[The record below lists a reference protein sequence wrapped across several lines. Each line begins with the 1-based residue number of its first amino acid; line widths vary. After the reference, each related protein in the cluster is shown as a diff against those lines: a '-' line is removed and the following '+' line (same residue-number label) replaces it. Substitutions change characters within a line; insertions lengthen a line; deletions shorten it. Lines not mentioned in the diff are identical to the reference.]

1 MQKWFLV
8 IGSVL
13 LLCLSL
19 LSLFVGVRNITL
31 DGLLSG
37 QGDQMLV
44 FMASRV
50 PRLIAILTAGMGLS
64 VVGLIMQQ
72 LARNKFVSPST
83 AGTMEAASLG
93 LLVALIFFT
102 GAPLL
107 VKMLISFVFALAG
120 TLIFMQIL
128 ERVKYKDVIFVP
140 LVGIMFGGVIGAIT
154 TFIALRYDLLQSLGA
169 WMTGSFAGVLRGR
182 YELLYLAIPVTLL
195 AYLYADRFTLA
206 GMGEDFAVNLGLNYK
221 QVVNIGLALVALAT
235 ASVVLTVGMIPF
247 LGLIVPNI
255 VTIILG
261 DNLKRTLP
269 HTALA
274 GAVFVLV
281 CDLIG
286 RTVRYPYEIPIGL
299 VIGVLGSAIF
309 LYLILSKGAYAT
321 Q

>member
-1 MQKWFLV
+1 MQKWFLL
-8 IGSVL
+8 IGSLL

-31 DGLLSG
+31 AGLLSG
-37 QGDQMLV
+37 EGDQMLV
-44 FMASRV
+44 FVVSRV
-50 PRLIAILTAGMGLS
+50 PRLVAILTAGMGLS

-107 VKMLISFVFALAG
+107 VKMLISFIFALAG
-120 TLIFMQIL
+120 TLTFMQIL

-140 LVGIMFGGVIGAIT
+140 LVGIMFGGVIGAVT

-221 QVVNIGLALVALAT
+221 QVVNLGLALVALAT

-255 VTIILG
+255 VTLILG

-309 LYLILSKGAYAT
+309 LYLILNRGAYAT

>member
-1 MQKWFLV
+1 MFA
-8 IGSVL
+8 
-13 LLCLSL
+13 
-19 LSLFVGVRNITL
+19 
-31 DGLLSG
+31 
-37 QGDQMLV
+37 

-50 PRLIAILTAGMGLS
+50 PLLIAILTAGMRLS
-64 VVGLIMQQ
+64 VVGLILQQ

-154 TFIALRYDLLQSLGA
+154 TFIALRYDLQQSLGA
-169 WMTGSFAGVLRGR
+169 WMTGSFAGVLRGP
-182 YELLYLAIPVTLL
+182 YDLLYLAIPVTLL

-206 GMGEDFAVNLGLNYK
+206 GMGEDFAVHLGLNYK
-221 QVVNIGLALVALAT
+221 QVVNLGLTLVALAT

-247 LGLIVPNI
+247 LGLIVPNM
-255 VTIILG
+255 VTLYLG
-261 DNLKRTLP
+261 DNLRKSIAT
-269 HTALA
+269 TALA
-274 GAVFVLV
+274 GAVFLLGADLLGRVL
-281 CDLIG
+281 IA
-286 RTVRYPYEIPIGL
+286 PYEIPIGL
-299 VIGVLGSAIF
+299 TVGVAGSVVF
-309 LYLILSKGAYAT
+309 LYLLLRGERR
-321 Q
+321 

>member
-1 MQKWFLV
+1 MQKWFLL
-8 IGSVL
+8 IGSLL

-31 DGLLSG
+31 AGLLSG
-37 QGDQMLV
+37 EGDQMLV
-44 FMASRV
+44 FVVSRV
-50 PRLIAILTAGMGLS
+50 PRLVAILTAGMGLS

-107 VKMLISFVFALAG
+107 VKMLISFIFALAG
-120 TLIFMQIL
+120 TLTFMQIL

-140 LVGIMFGGVIGAIT
+140 LVGIMFGGVIGAVT

-221 QVVNIGLALVALAT
+221 QVVNLGLALVALAT

-255 VTIILG
+255 VTLILG

-309 LYLILSKGAYAT
+309 LYLILNKGAYAT